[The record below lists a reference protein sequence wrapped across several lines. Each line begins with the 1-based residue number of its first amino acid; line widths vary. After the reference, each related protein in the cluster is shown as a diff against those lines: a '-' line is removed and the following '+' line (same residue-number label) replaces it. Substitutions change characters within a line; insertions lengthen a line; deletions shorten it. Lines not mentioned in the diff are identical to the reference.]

1 MKDRYA
7 GSLISYVVA
16 LGRRLTSKFSLSE
29 LTISSLLLVAVIIL
43 AAGYLSQNLFTGR
56 SVILQ
61 INGST
66 SYTRDDL
73 SEHLDLFNA
82 MDPSPLSSESIEDF
96 LDFLIVSE
104 ALRLAGMEEYGSLS
118 DSEIQRSIVKL
129 FGLTADQSATEF
141 ALSYAQL
148 LSDQSVTKTE
158 LEQVIS
164 GLLYRDRFKSDL
176 QDQIPSVSLGYRVDA
191 IFESARRVELLLTAI
206 ESGKVFPVSS
216 DELGMKIVPASDSG
230 EFWVPD
236 IELQY
241 QFNDEIVAWIE
252 SAGEEEI
259 SGAFALDGT
268 NENQGI
274 YRVSLIKEIE
284 LSGKSIS
291 FLGEKRFEE
300 FIIKSV
306 AVMSVEKE
314 LSLEDRDWLISETVL
329 QLR

>member
-1 MKDRYA
+1 MA
-7 GSLISYVVA
+7 
-16 LGRRLTSKFSLSE
+16 
-29 LTISSLLLVAVIIL
+29 
-43 AAGYLSQNLFTGR
+43 
-56 SVILQ
+56 
-61 INGST
+61 
-66 SYTRDDL
+66 
-73 SEHLDLFNA
+73 
-82 MDPSPLSSESIEDF
+82 
-96 LDFLIVSE
+96 
-104 ALRLAGMEEYGSLS
+104 
-118 DSEIQRSIVKL
+118 
-129 FGLTADQSATEF
+129 
-141 ALSYAQL
+141 
-148 LSDQSVTKTE
+148 
-158 LEQVIS
+158 
-164 GLLYRDRFKSDL
+164 
-176 QDQIPSVSLGYRVDA
+176 
-191 IFESARRVELLLTAI
+191 AI
-206 ESGKVFPVSS
+206 ESGKVFPIAS

-241 QFNDEIVAWIE
+241 RFNDEIVAWIE
-252 SAGEEEI
+252 SAEEEEI

-268 NENQGI
+268 AENQGI

>member
-1 MKDRYA
+1 MKDRYE

-29 LTISSLLLVAVIIL
+29 LAISSLLLAAIIIL
-43 AAGYLSQNLFTGR
+43 AAGYLSQNMFAGR

-73 SEHLDLFNA
+73 SEQLELLTA
-82 MDPSPLSSESIEDF
+82 MDPSPLSSKSIEDL
-96 LDFLIVSE
+96 LDFLVVSE
-104 ALRLAGMEEYGSLS
+104 AMRLAGVERYGSLS
-118 DSEIQRSIVKL
+118 DLEIQHEIVAL
-129 FGLTADQSATEF
+129 FGLPSEQSVTEF

-164 GLLYRDRFKSDL
+164 GLLYRDRFKNDL
-176 QDQIPSVSLGYRVDA
+176 QDQIPSTSLGYRLDA
-191 IFESARRVELLLTAI
+191 IFESARRAELLLTAI
-206 ESGKVFPVSS
+206 ESGKVFAVAS

-236 IELQY
+236 IELRY
-241 QFNDEIVAWIE
+241 RFNDEIVSWIE
-252 SAGEEEI
+252 SAEEEEI
-259 SGAFALDGT
+259 SGAFTLDGT
-268 NENQGI
+268 SENLGI

-284 LSGKSIS
+284 LSDKSIS

-300 FIIKSV
+300 LVIESI

-314 LSLEDRDWLISETVL
+314 LSLKDRDWLISETVL

>member
-1 MKDRYA
+1 VKDRYA

-96 LDFLIVSE
+96 LDFLVVSE
-104 ALRLAGMEEYGSLS
+104 AMRLAGMERYGSLS
-118 DSEIQRSIVKL
+118 DSEIQRAIVKL
-129 FGLTADQSATEF
+129 FGLRSDQSATEF

-148 LSDQSVTKTE
+148 LSDQSVKTE

-191 IFESARRVELLLTAI
+191 IFESPRRVELLLTAI
-206 ESGKVFPVSS
+206 ESGKVFPVAS

-259 SGAFALDGT
+259 SGAFALMGRT
-268 NENQGI
+268 K
-274 YRVSLIKEIE
+274 IKE
-284 LSGKSIS
+284 
-291 FLGEKRFEE
+291 FT
-300 FIIKSV
+300 
-306 AVMSVEKE
+306 A
-314 LSLEDRDWLISETVL
+314 
-329 QLR
+329 

>member
-1 MKDRYA
+1 
-7 GSLISYVVA
+7 
-16 LGRRLTSKFSLSE
+16 
-29 LTISSLLLVAVIIL
+29 
-43 AAGYLSQNLFTGR
+43 
-56 SVILQ
+56 
-61 INGST
+61 
-66 SYTRDDL
+66 
-73 SEHLDLFNA
+73 
-82 MDPSPLSSESIEDF
+82 
-96 LDFLIVSE
+96 
-104 ALRLAGMEEYGSLS
+104 MEEYGSLS
-118 DSEIQRSIVKL
+118 DSEIQRAIVEL
-129 FGLTADQSATEF
+129 FGLTLDQSATEF

-206 ESGKVFPVSS
+206 ESGKVFPVAS